1 MVMKKKL
8 VILEEKSYCD
18 IMRNPQVY
26 RIETKGK
33 KASYLFFLICWLNFL
48 SPCRTDIENLL
59 QKWSIAIFSRDFIAH
74 TK

>member
-18 IMRNPQVY
+18 IVRNPQVY

-33 KASYLFFLICWLNFL
+33 KASYLFF
-48 SPCRTDIENLL
+48 
-59 QKWSIAIFSRDFIAH
+59 
-74 TK
+74 